1 MPKSSG
7 EIEGFRGMSG
17 AYPSHSAGA
26 VLDADAVCEVCGN
39 VNPEGT
45 LICRTCGNN
54 LRDQKA
60 RRLAAEVQMLEPDGI
75 QGIQIFRGAL
85 VLFGL
90 LLIGWVAIN
99 VNQIADA
106 LIGAGGASDPLNA
119 LFESSD
125 AAVYDAMLVEAQA
138 LMPSYEQM
146 EALRAAPL
154 PGNGADGNYV
164 LVRIDDYSGPEI
176 VGTAIAR
183 SDVGGMRFVAALG
196 GGAHIRGTALGQGAS
211 AFRADWDTAAARDPE
226 GRTYAVTG
234 VAVVQLDGSVEC
246 FGQSAAEEPTSY
258 EVVAYRLP

>member
-1 MPKSSG
+1 MPESFG
-7 EIEGFRGMSG
+7 EIEGFPGMSG
-17 AYPSHSAGA
+17 AYPSHNAGA

-45 LICRTCGNN
+45 FICRTCGNN

-75 QGIQIFRGAL
+75 RGIQIFRGAL

-90 LLIGWVAIN
+90 LIIGWVAIN
-99 VNQIADA
+99 VNQIADT
-106 LIGAGGASDPLNA
+106 LVGAGGASDPLNA
-119 LFESSD
+119 LFESSE
-125 AAVYDAMLVEAQA
+125 AAIYDAMLAEAQA
-138 LMPSYEQM
+138 LTPSYEQM
-146 EALRAAPL
+146 EALRQAPL
-154 PGNGADGNYV
+154 PANGADGNYV
-164 LVRIDDYSGPEI
+164 LVRNDYYAGPEI
-176 VGTAIAR
+176 VGTAVAR
-183 SDVGGMRFVAALG
+183 TGADGLRFVAALIG
-196 GGAHIRGTALGQGAS
+196 GTHIRGTAVSQGES
-211 AFRADWDTAAARDPE
+211 AFRADWNTAAARDAD